1 MIINKA
7 LENLI
12 LKAFRNA
19 FDIVEK
25 KSFVAKSPFMK
36 EISLNIALVRL
47 FWESSLSRFPVID
60 SNHRWGEE
68 KLYNDQR
75 GHSVE
80 RKYGKEPQLGFWI
93 PRSSSVKVKNLD
105 QWPIL

>member
-47 FWESSLSRFPVID
+47 FWESSLSRYPVID
-60 SNHRWGEE
+60 SSHR
-68 KLYNDQR
+68 
-75 GHSVE
+75 
-80 RKYGKEPQLGFWI
+80 
-93 PRSSSVKVKNLD
+93 
-105 QWPIL
+105 

>member
-25 KSFVAKSPFMK
+25 KKFCCQEPIYEGKLFEHCFGESLKGIITVTISRDRFEPQVGGEK
-36 EISLNIALVRL
+36 ENFTPAQRPKG
-47 FWESSLSRFPVID
+47 SLS
-60 SNHRWGEE
+60 SKKNTE
-68 KLYNDQR
+68 KSHNWVFGSREVAL
-75 GHSVE
+75 
-80 RKYGKEPQLGFWI
+80 
-93 PRSSSVKVKNLD
+93 
-105 QWPIL
+105 